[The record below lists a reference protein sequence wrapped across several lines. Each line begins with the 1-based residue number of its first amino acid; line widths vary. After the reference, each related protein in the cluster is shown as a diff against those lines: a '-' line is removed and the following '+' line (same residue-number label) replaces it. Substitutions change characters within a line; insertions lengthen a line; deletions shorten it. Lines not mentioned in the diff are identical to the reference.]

1 MELVAPPELK
11 FDLNSYRLNIFPLD
25 ADTTGYLFAFLS
37 DFPSLISTSLSCQF
51 LYDVFK
57 AGRQPITDA
66 VAFNQFGPMLPQA
79 LRLAR
84 TEAAGL
90 FQIEA
95 GDLLKE
101 DLVPQLGITA
111 RESTILAR
119 NGEVVTE
126 LENLFSW
133 KYVTRFSFGD

>member
-1 MELVAPPELK
+1 M
-11 FDLNSYRLNIFPLD
+11 
-25 ADTTGYLFAFLS
+25 
-37 DFPSLISTSLSCQF
+37 SLSSQF

-57 AGRQPITDA
+57 AGRQTITDA
-66 VAFNQFGPMLPQA
+66 VAFNQIGLTLPQA

-90 FQIEA
+90 CQIKA
-95 GDLLKE
+95 GDLPKE
-101 DLVPQLGITA
+101 DLVPQLGITG

-119 NGEVVTE
+119 NGEVVAE

-133 KYVTRFSFGD
+133 KYVTCFAFGDCMFF

>member
-1 MELVAPPELK
+1 M
-11 FDLNSYRLNIFPLD
+11 
-25 ADTTGYLFAFLS
+25 
-37 DFPSLISTSLSCQF
+37 SLSCQF

-57 AGRQPITDA
+57 AGRQAITDA
-66 VAFNQFGPMLPQA
+66 VAFNQIGPTLPQA

-95 GDLLKE
+95 GDLPKE
-101 DLVPQLGITA
+101 DVPQLGITR

-119 NGEVVTE
+119 NGEVVAE

-133 KYVTRFSFGD
+133 KYVTCFAFGD